1 MSSSNDKDEVTPGEC
16 HMCLAIPGK
25 IIEISSDNPDSA
37 LVDVVSVRR
46 RVDLGLLQ
54 DNRPEP
60 GDWVVIHVGFAM
72 SKISE
77 QDAHDQMQ
85 TLRMLGEAVAALEEV
100 SGYGFGEAYDSESNE
115 ARRREARKTAAGK
128 LRN

>member
-1 MSSSNDKDEVTPGEC
+1 
-16 HMCLAIPGK
+16 MCLAIPGR
-25 IIEISSDNPDSA
+25 IIEISPDNPDSA

-54 DNRPEP
+54 DDRPRP
-60 GDWVVIHVGFAM
+60 GDWVLIHVGFAM

-85 TLRMLGEAVAALEEV
+85 TLRALGEAEAAMQEV
-100 SGYGFGEAYDSESNE
+100 EGYGFGEVSDAEPN
-115 ARRREARKTAAGK
+115 
-128 LRN
+128 